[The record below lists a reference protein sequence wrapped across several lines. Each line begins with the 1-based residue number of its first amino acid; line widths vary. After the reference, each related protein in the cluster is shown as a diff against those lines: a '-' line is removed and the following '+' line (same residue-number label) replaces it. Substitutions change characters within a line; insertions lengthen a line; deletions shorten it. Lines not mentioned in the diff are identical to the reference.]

1 VLTNEVFGIAD
12 SEWRTAR
19 GVHCIRHQ
27 PFVRKALEVFTQ
39 RALSHCFG
47 LPPVSV
53 RQLNELFP

>member
-27 PFVRKALEVFTQ
+27 PFVRKALEVLT
-39 RALSHCFG
+39 
-47 LPPVSV
+47 
-53 RQLNELFP
+53 